1 MSCQNVTKMLKT
13 ATTHKDTVTVQHD
26 KNTNKETTNLRE
38 FVKYKKKIILLIVL
52 IQWIAVVSSSRFEGP
67 LSRTEPSPLRSLSHW
82 SSST

>member
-1 MSCQNVTKMLKT
+1 MLKT

-52 IQWIAVVSSSRFEGP
+52 IQ
-67 LSRTEPSPLRSLSHW
+67 
-82 SSST
+82 